1 MNDSRAGPYVGLSW
15 ISARDVE
22 RRRRRVQAT
31 LTPRTTALTS
41 RTTHALCRNDWMLS
55 LRRTRWIL
63 NIHSRLRPHLP
74 QRPTRYT
81 FGTLNHKDLEIYYDD
96 TDKGHDTFILG
107 REITRL
113 YYILGGSGYFTID
126 NRTYD
131 LSVCSRKCHQRSNI
145 LIQAA

>member
-1 MNDSRAGPYVGLSW
+1 MLSL
-15 ISARDVE
+15 VE

-131 LSVCSRKCHQRSNI
+131 LSVGMLVEMPPKIEYSYSGSLTRSVI
-145 LIQAA
+145 LRTRCKI